1 MHTRYNCFAMEVTL
15 RGVCDMIC
23 YDIMENIYITFVTD
37 SNKIR
42 VYLYRVGYSEYTNTS
57 MGRNVHQ
64 FIILN
69 YSIMV

>member
-1 MHTRYNCFAMEVTL
+1 
-15 RGVCDMIC
+15 MIC